1 MCVIDRPENERS
13 EIDRPGVAGIR
24 VEITTPR
31 LTLRPPQERD
41 VPALARMA
49 SDYAIASMTTR
60 MPHPYAE
67 EDARQ
72 FVALTSR
79 QDRAREN
86 TFVVEAADQGLVGAL
101 GFHRPLEGALEMG
114 YWIGRPFWDR
124 GYATEAARGALQW
137 AAEVWRRKVIVAGHF
152 ADNPAS
158 ANVLIKAGFLY
169 TGEVQRRH
177 SRARGAIAPTRM
189 MVWLA

>member
-1 MCVIDRPENERS
+1 MCIIDRPEIERP
-13 EIDRPGVAGIR
+13 EIDPPGVAGMT
-24 VEITTPR
+24 VDITTPR

-41 VPALARMA
+41 VAALARMA

-60 MPHPYAE
+60 MPHPYGE

-86 TFVVEAADQGLVGAL
+86 TFIVEAGDEGVVGAL
-101 GFHRPLEGALEMG
+101 GFHRTPEGGLEMG

-124 GYATEAARGALQW
+124 GFATEAARGALRW
-137 AAEVWRRKVIVAGHF
+137 ADEVWRRRVIVAGHF